1 MTLRANFCIKY
12 ASSFVHLEDEIN
24 PKASGPFSSTFSL
37 NLEVIKSYASSHV
50 DSTNSSPLR
59 IKVLVRRSSLFT
71 KSQPNLLFT
80 QVEIPFAGA
89 SFLVSI
95 LRMSRP
101 FVHTSNEQPTPQNVH
116 TVLVFLI
123 RSSRKIDSVS

>member
-59 IKVLVRRSSLFT
+59 IKGLVRRSSLFT
-71 KSQPNLLFT
+71 KSQPNLPFT
-80 QVEIPFAGA
+80 QVEFLFACV
-89 SFLVSI
+89 SF
-95 LRMSRP
+95 
-101 FVHTSNEQPTPQNVH
+101 FVLIFRLSTYFLYTSYYLHITH
-116 TVLVFLI
+116 LLDT
-123 RSSRKIDSVS
+123 